1 MNLKTISRFMNLV
14 TAAPAVSTDPVTIS
28 LMIEI
33 PEALHESVQ
42 EYIDTHE
49 LWSQERV
56 MQAAI
61 SLFLMQ
67 NGANQPHVN
76 KLYLDSL
83 FGCAA

>member
-1 MNLKTISRFMNLV
+1 MTPV
-14 TAAPAVSTDPVTIS
+14 TATPATVS

-33 PEALHESVQ
+33 PEALHMSIQ
-42 EYIDTHE
+42 EYLNTHE

-56 MQAAI
+56 MQAAL

-67 NGANQPHVN
+67 NGSPQPHVN

-83 FGCAA
+83 FGCTV

>member
-1 MNLKTISRFMNLV
+1 MTSVNTASAVATESV
-14 TAAPAVSTDPVTIS
+14 TVS

-33 PEALHESVQ
+33 PESLHESIQ
-42 EYIDTHE
+42 DYLNAHE

-56 MQAAI
+56 MQAAL

>member
-1 MNLKTISRFMNLV
+1 MTSAPKASAST
-14 TAAPAVSTDPVTIS
+14 TAPVTVS

-33 PEALHESVQ
+33 PETLHHSIQ
-42 EYIDTHE
+42 DYLNTHE

-56 MQAAI
+56 MQAAL

-76 KLYLDSL
+76 RLYLDSL
-83 FGCAA
+83 FGCTV

>member
-1 MNLKTISRFMNLV
+1 MTSF
-14 TAAPAVSTDPVTIS
+14 TTSPAATSAPVTVS

-42 EYIDTHE
+42 DYLNTHE

-56 MQAAI
+56 MQASL

-67 NGANQPHVN
+67 NGMNQPHVN
-76 KLYLDSL
+76 RLYLDSL
-83 FGCAA
+83 FG

>member
-1 MNLKTISRFMNLV
+1 MI
-14 TAAPAVSTDPVTIS
+14 PVTTAPVTVS

-33 PEALHESVQ
+33 PESLHESIQ
-42 EYIDTHE
+42 DYLNTHE

-56 MQAAI
+56 MQASL

-67 NGANQPHVN
+67 NGMSQPHVN
-76 KLYLDSL
+76 RLYLDSL